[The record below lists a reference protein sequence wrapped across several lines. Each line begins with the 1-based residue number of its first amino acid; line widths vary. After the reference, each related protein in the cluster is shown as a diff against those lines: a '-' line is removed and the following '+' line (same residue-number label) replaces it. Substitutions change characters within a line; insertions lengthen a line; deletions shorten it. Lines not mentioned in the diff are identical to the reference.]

1 MVGARFIFI
10 HIPRTGGSSLERILL
25 SLESVASWDEMNRKG
40 IVDKWIGPEKHIK
53 ASRVQANIGLVK
65 WEQAV
70 KISIVRNPFDKV
82 ISHYFQPFYRN
93 INALSGNTLESFLAA
108 YQPPPHEDG
117 FTCSDYLDKELD
129 VIIRYENYANEL
141 LTLLEP
147 FGVTPTQIAERI
159 GSVRS
164 TSGYREFYS
173 PFARRTVED
182 LYASDLERFR
192 YSF

>member
-1 MVGARFIFI
+1 MVGTRFIFI

-40 IVDKWIGPEKHIK
+40 IVDKWIGPEKHYK

-141 LTLLEP
+141 LSLLEP
-147 FGVTPTQIAERI
+147 FGVTPTQIAERL

-164 TSGYREFYS
+164 IRGYREYYS
-173 PFARRTVED
+173 TFARRTVES
-182 LYASDLERFR
+182 LYATDLERFR
-192 YSF
+192 YAF